1 MSMPYRHGIGE
12 TLDVQL
18 DAVIDLHAPY
28 MEAIIPWKDST
39 LGQQI
44 LAKLVMKYGISD
56 KLRWSDLPE
65 YFIKVVIDGD
75 GEKYRISQ

>member
-1 MSMPYRHGIGE
+1 
-12 TLDVQL
+12 
-18 DAVIDLHAPY
+18 

-44 LAKLVMKYGISD
+44 LAKLAQKYGIND

-65 YFIKVVIDGD
+65 YFINIIVDGD
-75 GEKYRISQ
+75 GESIRISQ